1 MRQVLSVSKP
11 RRFPSFKQWQQ
22 LPNILSKAE
31 KHILQIATLLIVLSA
46 GSLVGIVLFSH
57 RVEMPTHGGEYTEA
71 LVGEPQLINPLYATT
86 NDVDVDLVSL
96 IYSGLFKWIPGKGL
110 VLDLAESVKIDETGT
125 KVTVAIRKNAT
136 FQNGDPLNARDVVF
150 TIDAI
155 KNPAYRSP
163 LYSAFK
169 TVSIAQ
175 DDDQTVSFTLE
186 KAQAS
191 FLQNLTVGILPAN
204 VWSEI
209 LPQNAALT
217 ALNLQPIGSG
227 PYQFEE
233 FAKDKKGSVRSY
245 TLKPFE
251 KYYAE
256 TGKIDRLNFKFYSDT
271 ASALEALTNK
281 FVEGV
286 NMVPFE
292 HRAETGQNRSVMLES
307 PFLSRESVLFFNQK
321 TNVWLQKKPVR
332 EAIALAI
339 DKTFLTHTVLED
351 QARPITGPLLPGM
364 SGYSA
369 EPGVTPTD
377 LEKSK
382 TLLTDSGIFKEET
395 KPVSTTKKEETTTAT
410 ETTEETVVRKP
421 NQFTLTTVNNE
432 ESLRVADAVKKQLE
446 SVGLQ
451 IDIVSLPASTLYDKV
466 IAPRDFELLLTT
478 VMYDA
483 DLDPSIFWHSSTNTA
498 TSLNIVDYK
507 NTEVDKL
514 LESAQV
520 AISDADR
527 ETAYKTF
534 QEKLLADIPAVF
546 LYQSTYVYAVAKK
559 IQNVAIESIRIPSD
573 RFANINE
580 WYIKT
585 KKTFR

>member
-1 MRQVLSVSKP
+1 
-11 RRFPSFKQWQQ
+11 
-22 LPNILSKAE
+22 
-31 KHILQIATLLIVLSA
+31 
-46 GSLVGIVLFSH
+46 
-57 RVEMPTHGGEYTEA
+57 
-71 LVGEPQLINPLYATT
+71 
-86 NDVDVDLVSL
+86 
-96 IYSGLFKWIPGKGL
+96 
-110 VLDLAESVKIDETGT
+110 
-125 KVTVAIRKNAT
+125 
-136 FQNGDPLNARDVVF
+136 
-150 TIDAI
+150 
-155 KNPAYRSP
+155 
-163 LYSAFK
+163 

-382 TLLTDSGIFKEET
+382 TILTESGIFKEET
-395 KPVSTTKKEETTTAT
+395 TPASTTKKEETDTAT
-410 ETTEETVVRKP
+410 EATEETIVRKP